1 MCLRFMER
9 LEDLTEAGATSSSRL
24 TRTRPI
30 SALPR
35 GRKSRLEVGPEKAGP
50 PRLLLSA
57 CQTAPPGR
65 GKGQNLKWTVKSVQP
80 SP

>member
-35 GRKSRLEVGPEKAGP
+35 EGKADWRWVQRRLGHRGRSC
-50 PRLLLSA
+50 LLAKLHR
-57 CQTAPPGR
+57 QGEERDRT
-65 GKGQNLKWTVKSVQP
+65 
-80 SP
+80 